1 MRKINQ
7 KKLDLLKINSKIDK
21 LKKVKQPS
29 EKQLKERAKLYAM
42 QCNLELDINKL
53 EEIDK
58 NYLKH
63 NGWKGV

>member
-7 KKLDLLKINSKIDK
+7 KKLELLKVNSKIDK
-21 LKKVKQPS
+21 LEKVKQPS
-29 EKQLKERAKLYAM
+29 EKQLKQRAELYAM

-58 NYLKH
+58 DYLKH

>member
-7 KKLDLLKINSKIDK
+7 KKLELLKVNSKIDK
-21 LKKVKQPS
+21 IEKVKQPS
-29 EKQLKERAKLYAM
+29 EKQLKQRAELYAM
-42 QCNLELDINKL
+42 QCKLELDINKL
-53 EEIDK
+53 EKIDK